1 MQELKISRTNSL
13 YPNKRAEVWKMPEH
27 DKLKPP
33 VIWYGI
39 YLEVN
44 ARMNFTL
51 LGKQISLP
59 LTEYKKEERKQSNL
73 I

>member
-1 MQELKISRTNSL
+1 
-13 YPNKRAEVWKMPEH
+13 MPEH
-27 DKLKPP
+27 DKLKPA

-51 LGKQISLP
+51 LGKQISLL